1 MIQTILSAAAVYFV
15 VWWITLFA
23 VLPFGHRTQAED
35 NEVVL
40 GTVAS
45 APTKFRPWR
54 VVLMT
59 TLVSALLYGA
69 WFILTGYFHFNFDQL
84 PKFVPRYDS

>member
-1 MIQTILSAAAVYFV
+1 MTQIIFSTVAVYFV
-15 VWWITLFA
+15 IWWITLFA
-23 VLPFGHRTQAED
+23 VLPFGHRSQADD

-59 TLVSALLYGA
+59 TLVSALIYGG
-69 WFILTGYFHFNFDQL
+69 WFILTGYFGFSFDKL
-84 PKFVPRYDS
+84 PHVVPRYGG